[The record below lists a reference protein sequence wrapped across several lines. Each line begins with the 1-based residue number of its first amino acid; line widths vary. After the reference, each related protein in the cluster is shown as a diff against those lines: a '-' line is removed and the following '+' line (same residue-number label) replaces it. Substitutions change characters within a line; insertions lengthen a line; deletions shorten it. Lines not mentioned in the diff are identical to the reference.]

1 MAGRPRRRARR
12 GGFGDRDGPTPGSG
26 ADASPPPDPESVA
39 RTICLRLLTA
49 APRTRAQLADELDR
63 REVPAD
69 VSERVL
75 SRFTEVGLIDDAA
88 FAQAWV
94 QSRHRGRGL
103 ARRALSA
110 ELRRRG
116 VDDDTARDA
125 VGQLDDDQEKTTAR
139 ALVDRRLGA
148 TRGLPP
154 QTRVRRLAGMLARK
168 GYPAGV
174 AFSVVREA
182 LAEEGADPGEM
193 PDPDIGEMT

>member
-1 MAGRPRRRARR
+1 MAGRPRRRARGS
-12 GGFGDRDGPTPGSG
+12 GGPDEPTPGSG

-39 RTICLRLLTA
+39 RTICLRLLTG

-94 QSRHRGRGL
+94 HTRHRGRGL
-103 ARRALSA
+103 GRRALSV

-125 VGQLDDDQEKTTAR
+125 VEQLDEDQERRTAR
-139 ALVDRRLGA
+139 ALVDRKLSA
-148 TRGLPP
+148 TRGLPD

-174 AFSVVREA
+174 AFAVVRDA
-182 LAEEGADPGEM
+182 LAEEGTDASDL
-193 PDPDIGEMT
+193 PDPDLDGLT

>member
-12 GGFGDRDGPTPGSG
+12 DGESQGPTPGSG

-49 APRTRAQLADELDR
+49 APRTRAQLAEELDR
-63 REVPAD
+63 RDVPAD

-94 QSRHRGRGL
+94 QTRHRGRGL
-103 ARRALSA
+103 ARRALSM

-125 VGQLDDDQEKTTAR
+125 VDQLDDEQERRTAR
-139 ALVDRRLGA
+139 ALVDRKVAA
-148 TRGLPP
+148 TRGLPS

-168 GYPAGV
+168 GYSAGV
-174 AFSVVREA
+174 AFAVVREA
-182 LAEEGADPGEM
+182 LADDGDDSGDL
-193 PDPDIGEMT
+193 PDPDLDGLG

>member
-1 MAGRPRRRARR
+1 M
-12 GGFGDRDGPTPGSG
+12 
-26 ADASPPPDPESVA
+26 A

-49 APRTRAQLADELDR
+49 APRTRAQLAAELDR
-63 REVPAD
+63 RDVPAD

-75 SRFTEVGLIDDAA
+75 GRFTEVGLIDDAA

-94 QSRHRGRGL
+94 QTRHRGRGL

-125 VGQLDDDQEKTTAR
+125 VGLLDDEQERRTAR
-139 ALVDRRLGA
+139 ALVDRKVAA
-148 TRGLPP
+148 TRGLPD

-168 GYPAGV
+168 GYSPGV
-174 AFSVVREA
+174 AFAVVREA
-182 LAEEGADPGEM
+182 LADDGADPGDL
-193 PDPDIGEMT
+193 PDPDLDDLG

>member
-12 GGFGDRDGPTPGSG
+12 AGLGDPDGPTPGSG
-26 ADASPPPDPESVA
+26 ADAGPPPDPESVA
-39 RTICLRLLTA
+39 RTICLRLLTVS
-49 APRTRAQLADELDR
+49 PRTRAQLADELER

-69 VSERVL
+69 VAEREL
-75 SRFTEVGLIDDAA
+75 GRFTEVGLIDDAA

-94 QSRHRGRGL
+94 QTRHRGRGL

-116 VDDDTARDA
+116 VDDETARDA
-125 VGQLDDDQEKTTAR
+125 VGQLGEEQEKETAR
-139 ALVDRRLGA
+139 ALVDRRLPT
-148 TRGLPP
+148 TRGLPS

-174 AFSVVREA
+174 AFTVVREA
-182 LAEEGADPGEM
+182 LADEGTDPGDL
-193 PDPDIGEMT
+193 PDLHPDESL

>member
-12 GGFGDRDGPTPGSG
+12 NGGPEGPAPGSG

-49 APRTRAQLADELDR
+49 APRTRAQLAEELDR
-63 REVPAD
+63 RDVPAD

-94 QSRHRGRGL
+94 QTRHRGRGL
-103 ARRALSA
+103 ARRALSV

-125 VGQLDDDQEKTTAR
+125 VDQLDDEQERRTAR
-139 ALVDRRLGA
+139 ALVDRKVAA
-148 TRGLPP
+148 TRGLPA

-168 GYPAGV
+168 GYSPGV
-174 AFSVVREA
+174 AFAVVREA
-182 LAEEGADPGEM
+182 LADDGDDSGDM
-193 PDPDIGEMT
+193 PDPDLDGLG

>member
-1 MAGRPRRRARR
+1 MAGRPQRRARR
-12 GGFGDRDGPTPGSG
+12 SGGPEGPTPGSS
-26 ADASPPPDPESVA
+26 ADVGPPPDPESVA

-49 APRTRAQLADELDR
+49 APRTRAELAEELDR
-63 REVPAD
+63 RDVPAD

-75 SRFTEVGLIDDAA
+75 SRFTEVGLIDDTA

-94 QSRHRGRGL
+94 QTRHRGRGL

-116 VDDDTARDA
+116 VDDDTAREA
-125 VGQLDDDQEKTTAR
+125 VEQLNEEQERRRAR
-139 ALVDRRLGA
+139 DLVDRKLAA
-148 TRGLPP
+148 TRGLPD

-174 AFSVVREA
+174 AFGVVRDA
-182 LAEEGADPGEM
+182 MADEGADAGDL
-193 PDPDIGEMT
+193 PDPDLDGLT